1 MKKKVFIIVGSI
13 VALIIATLVYSASGR
28 KKEVTVETTAKF
40 GTFEIQVTVTG
51 ELQAE
56 QSQEITGPIEIR
68 NSRELRFGDIRIQDL
83 VPEGTIVKQGD
94 FVAKLDGSQAA
105 NTLKD
110 IMDEVDKDQSKYTTT
125 KLDTSITLRN
135 LRDELINL
143 RFSTEEASI
152 KLDQSKFEPPATI
165 RQAQIDLDKAK
176 RAFEQAQKNYVLKV
190 QQAIASM
197 TDASIELS
205 RATRKKDEMQSVLG
219 KFVITAPSSGM
230 VIYHREWGGTKRK
243 VGSTIN
249 PWDLAVAVLPDLT
262 SMISKTY
269 VNEIDI
275 SKVKTGQ
282 KVSIGVD
289 AFPDKKY
296 AGVVSEVAN
305 IGEQLPNTD
314 AKVFEVI
321 IKLNGTD
328 PILRPSMTT
337 NNAILISRID
347 SVTYLP
353 LEAVH
358 SNDSMT
364 YVYTRSG
371 SRQVVVLGESNENEV
386 IIEKGVKPGEKVY
399 LSVPANPEKFKFTG
413 LDLVQVIRQKDLEK
427 KKKEEELKESQT
439 EEMLKMQGLSGSAAD
454 SATGSS
460 IGVKGGKVGKEI
472 KTVRLAVPKK

>member
-1 MKKKVFIIVGSI
+1 MSTVIL
-13 VALIIATLVYSASGR
+13 LIILAVLYSASGK
-28 KKEVTVETTAKF
+28 KKETLIETEAKF
-40 GTFEIQVTVTG
+40 GTFEIMVSVTG

-56 QSQEITGPIEIR
+56 KSQEITGPIEIR
-68 NSRELRFGDIRIQDL
+68 NNRELRFNDIRIQDL
-83 VPEGTIVKQGD
+83 VAEGTIVKVGD

-110 IMDEVDKDQSKYTTT
+110 IRDEADKATTKYTNT

-165 RQAQIDLDKAK
+165 RQAQIELDKS
-176 RAFEQAQKNYVLKV
+176 RRNFEQAKKNYHLKE
-190 QQAIASM
+190 QQANGSM
-197 TDASIELS
+197 SEASIEQA
-205 RATRKKDEMQSVLG
+205 RANRKLEEMQNILT
-219 KFVITAPSSGM
+219 KFTITAPAEGM
-230 VIYHREWGGTKRK
+230 VIYHREWGGAKRK
-243 VGSTIN
+243 VGSTIS

-262 SMISKTY
+262 SMITKTY

-275 SKVKTGQ
+275 SKIKVGQ
-282 KVSIGVD
+282 KVTIGID

-296 AGVVSEVAN
+296 AGIVSEVAN

-337 NNAILISRID
+337 NNAILIDRID

-358 SNDSMT
+358 SNDSANF
-364 YVYTRSG
+364 VYKKNGTR
-371 SRQVVVLGESNENEV
+371 QIVVLGETNENEV
-386 IIEKGVKPGEKVY
+386 IIEKGIKAGEKVY
-399 LSVPANPEKFKFTG
+399 LSVPENADKFKYTG
-413 LDLVQVIRQKDLEK
+413 LELVKITRQKEQEK
-427 KKKEEELKESQT
+427 KKKEELLKAQQ
-439 EEMLKMQGLSGSAAD
+439 EEAMKIPQGNLPPGVMVKQEK
-454 SATGSS
+454 SATSN
-460 IGVKGGKVGKEI
+460 KKEI
-472 KTVRLAVPKK
+472 KVAEPTSKK